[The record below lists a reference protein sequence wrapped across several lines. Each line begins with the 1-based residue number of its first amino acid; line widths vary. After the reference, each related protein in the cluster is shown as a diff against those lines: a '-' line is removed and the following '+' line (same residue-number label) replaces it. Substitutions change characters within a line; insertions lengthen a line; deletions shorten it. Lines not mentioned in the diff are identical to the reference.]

1 MSWIVRDKLW
11 NNIKGIKLPVLRI
24 VVFVFALSLP
34 GAIQAQSTGV
44 LEGQVADSTNNEAIF
59 GANIYIAEISRGA
72 ATDINGNYRIESI
85 PEGEYDVRFSY
96 LGYKTQVFR
105 IAISDGETT
114 ILNVSLLPDFITGEE
129 VQVLA
134 QAAGQAAAIKDQI
147 QSNTIVNVVSA
158 ERISELPDQNAAE
171 SVGRLPGVSVQRNAG
186 EAQKVVVRGLSPKF
200 NSITVNGVRI
210 PGTDEN
216 NRSVDLS
223 LIPPDV
229 LGGIEVFK
237 ALTPD
242 KDGDA
247 VGGTV
252 NLLVREA
259 QSDFSGSARIQT
271 GYNDLENEF
280 GQYKAS
286 INLSDRFLDDKLG
299 LLVTGSIQ
307 KANRSSDLLEAD
319 YVYRQ
324 ESESVEIENLN
335 LADTYETRERY
346 GASISLDYDASENS
360 QFFLSSFWGRTDRD
374 ELRRR
379 KRYRVGNGRVEYDLR
394 DRQINEQVLSNS
406 LRGEHELSWAKLDWQ
421 AAHSYTLTERPY
433 SVYSRFQELTAYEN
447 GLVDNQGPEPI
458 PQYARNELSETYFL
472 YSTFDPKEGSDRDIT
487 GEMNIEIPY
496 ELFRNTSGYVKLG
509 AKYRD
514 KKRVQDIDSYQTDF
528 GVISDIGQANSDQY
542 DLYNDEHILI
552 SNFLDPDFKAKGF
565 LGGKYDFGPGLDEN
579 LLNQFYKNYKDQYDP
594 NRYVELSDYTAGE
607 KISAA
612 YIMTEINL
620 GSRLMFLPGVRY
632 EYTEN
637 YYEGYYGNLFN
648 NLGRSGTL
656 KDTTGGQNY
665 GELLPMAHLKL
676 SIVEGIDLRL
686 AVTRTLSRPDYYNLI
701 PSEFIN
707 EAEFTISRGNPD
719 IKHTKAINYDLF
731 LSFYK
736 SSLGYF
742 SVGAFYKELDDI
754 DYIAETRV
762 REGEFAGFSLTEPIN
777 GSESTVRGI
786 ELDLQT
792 DFRFLPKP
800 LDGLIL
806 NANVTFIESETFF
819 PLLVVAGNNPEPPF
833 NPIYKDSSRAG
844 KLPGQPDFV
853 SSLTIGYE
861 RGGFSGRVSY
871 SYQREILERVGR
883 LPESDIVADAYG
895 YWDLVIN
902 QQFKSLDSF
911 VFFLNVNNFTRES
924 ESSFTGAR
932 QFTGENE
939 VFGLTADVGVRYR
952 F

>member
-1 MSWIVRDKLW
+1 MAILAIPLTIVGQGTGS
-11 NNIKGIKLPVLRI
+11 I
-24 VVFVFALSLP
+24 
-34 GAIQAQSTGV
+34 TGV
-44 LEGQVADSTNNEAIF
+44 ITDSETEEEIF
-59 GANIYIAEISRGA
+59 GANIFITELSKGA
-72 ATDINGNYRIESI
+72 ATDVN
-85 PEGEYDVRFSY
+85 GEYQIENIPVGSYEVRISY
-96 LGYKTQVFR
+96 LGYKTQLVEV
-105 IAISDGETT
+105 SVSPDEKT
-114 ILNVSLLPDFITGEE
+114 ILNVALELDLVEGEE
-129 VQVLA
+129 IQVLA
-134 QAAGQAAAIKDQI
+134 QAAGQVAAIKEQV
-147 QSNTIVNVVSA
+147 QSNTIVNVVSS
-158 ERISELPDQNAAE
+158 ERINELPDQNAAE

-216 NRSVDLS
+216 DRSVDLS

-252 NLLVREA
+252 NLLVRKA
-259 QSDFSGSARIQT
+259 QPGLNGSARVQT

-286 INLSDRFLDDKLG
+286 INVSDRFLDNKLG
-299 LLVTGSIQ
+299 FLVTGSIQ

-324 ESESVEIENLN
+324 ESGSVEIENLN
-335 LADTYETRERY
+335 LADTQEIRERY
-346 GASISLDYDASENS
+346 GASVSVDYDFSDNS
-360 QFFLSSFWGRTDRD
+360 KLFLSSFWGRTDRD
-374 ELRRR
+374 EVRRR

-394 DRQINEQVLSNS
+394 DRQINEQVFSNS
-406 LRGEHELSWAKLDWQ
+406 LRGEHDLDWFQLDWQ
-421 AAHSYTLTERPY
+421 ASHSYSKTERPY
-433 SVYSRFQELTAYEN
+433 SVYSRFQELTAYED
-447 GLVDNQGPEPI
+447 GLIDNQGPEPI
-458 PQYARNELSETYFL
+458 PQFARNELSETYFL
-472 YSTFDPKEGSDRDIT
+472 YSTFDPKEGSDRDVT
-487 GEMNIEIPY
+487 GEFNIEIPY
-496 ELFRNTSGYVKLG
+496 EFLNNSSGYLKFG

-514 KKRVQDIDSYQTDF
+514 KKRIQDIDSYQTDF

-542 DLYNDEHILI
+542 DLYNGEHILI
-552 SNFLDPDFKAKGF
+552 SNFLDPDFKAGNF
-565 LGGKYDFGPGLDEN
+565 LDGDYEFGPGLDDN
-579 LLNQFYKNYKDQYDP
+579 LLNQFYRNYRDQYDP
-594 NRYVELSDYTAGE
+594 NRYVELSDYIAGE

-612 YIMTEINL
+612 YIMTEINF
-620 GSRLMFLPGVRY
+620 GSKLMLLPGVRY
-632 EYTEN
+632 EYTDN
-637 YYEGYYGNLFN
+637 YYEGNYGNLFN

-656 KDTTGGQNY
+656 RDTTGGQSY
-665 GELLPMAHLKL
+665 GELLPMAHLKY

-707 EAEFTISRGNPD
+707 EAEFTISRGNPN
-719 IKHTKAINYDLF
+719 IKHTKAINYDVF
-731 LSFYK
+731 LSFYR

-777 GSESTVRGI
+777 GSESTVRGL

-844 KLPGQPDFV
+844 KLPGQPSFV
-853 SSLTIGYE
+853 SSLTVGYE
-861 RGGFSGRVSY
+861 KGGFSGRVSY
-871 SYQREILERVGR
+871 SYQQEILERVGR
-883 LPESDIVADAYG
+883 LPESDIIADSYG

-902 QQFKSLDSF
+902 QEFKSLESF
-911 VFFLNVNNFTRES
+911 VFFLNVNNFTRQS

-932 QFTGENE
+932 RFTGENE